1 MYKLK
6 EGVTQIRHFLSMIN
20 GKQVTLYLYLTKN
33 HAMKAY
39 QRLQEL
45 DGGQWSP
52 SYPGYSQSVLNAVQC
67 HSPCFFTNGE

>member
-1 MYKLK
+1 MYKLN

-20 GKQVTLYLYLTKN
+20 VKQVTLCLYLTKS

-39 QRLQEL
+39 WRLEEL

-52 SYPGYSQSVLNAVQC
+52 SYPG
-67 HSPCFFTNGE
+67 HFTTDPHDNGACTK